1 VQLPVLAGLQIS
13 QSNGKNNELQVSF
26 SDRLQ
31 RAASGE
37 TGRLVNNIVSI
48 AGTTP
53 LSEDARHE
61 LELAVR
67 MKLRVVFS
75 SSRAQSMKL
84 AQHTGV
90 GASQLVALA
99 EIARHPGMRISEFAH
114 LRSIKN
120 STASNLL
127 DKLEHRGWV
136 RRERNGPDQRVV
148 RLYVTSEGAKIL
160 DRAPVPARGIVTS
173 ALGVIPVETLAALD
187 RGLGE
192 LIANLEL
199 VHGEG
204 ALTSVK
210 EL

>member
-1 VQLPVLAGLQIS
+1 LANKEKTAGLAGSALP
-13 QSNGKNNELQVSF
+13 G
-26 SDRLQ
+26 
-31 RAASGE
+31 
-37 TGRLVNNIVSI
+37 
-48 AGTTP
+48 
-53 LSEDARHE
+53 EDARRE

-75 SSRAQSMKL
+75 SSRAQSLRL
-84 AQHTGV
+84 ARHAGV

-127 DKLEHRGWV
+127 DKLERRGWV

-148 RLYVTSEGAKIL
+148 RLYVTGDGAEIL
-160 DRAPVPARGIVTS
+160 DRSPVPARGIVTS
-173 ALGVIPVETLAALD
+173 ALGVIPVETLTALD
-187 RGLGE
+187 HGLGE

-204 ALTSVK
+204 ALTAVK
-210 EL
+210 

>member
-1 VQLPVLAGLQIS
+1 MVNKIARLAGT
-13 QSNGKNNELQVSF
+13 E
-26 SDRLQ
+26 
-31 RAASGE
+31 
-37 TGRLVNNIVSI
+37 
-48 AGTTP
+48 P
-53 LSEDARHE
+53 LSEDTRSE

-75 SSRAQSMKL
+75 SSRAQSLKL
-84 AQHTGV
+84 ARHAGA

-114 LRSIKN
+114 RRGIKN

-127 DKLEHRGWV
+127 DKLERRGWV

-148 RLYVTSEGAKIL
+148 RLYATIEGTKIL
-160 DRAPVPARGIVTS
+160 DRAPVPARGVVTS
-173 ALGVIPVETLAALD
+173 ELSVIPVESLAALD
-187 RGLGE
+187 SGLGE
-192 LIANLEL
+192 LIANLEM

>member
-1 VQLPVLAGLQIS
+1 MANRTIRLAGTAPP
-13 QSNGKNNELQVSF
+13 
-26 SDRLQ
+26 R
-31 RAASGE
+31 
-37 TGRLVNNIVSI
+37 
-48 AGTTP
+48 
-53 LSEDARHE
+53 EDARHE

-75 SSRAQSMKL
+75 SSRAQSLKL
-84 AQHTGV
+84 AQHAGV

-99 EIARHPGMRISEFAH
+99 EIARHPGVRISEFAH

-127 DKLEHRGWV
+127 DKLERRGWV

-148 RLYVTSEGAKIL
+148 RLYVTREGTKIL
-160 DRAPVPARGIVTS
+160 DRAPVTARGIVTS
-173 ALGVIPVETLAALD
+173 ALSVIPVETLAALD

-192 LIANLEL
+192 LIANLEM

>member
-1 VQLPVLAGLQIS
+1 VDGVPRKTKAIADEES
-13 QSNGKNNELQVSF
+13 AI
-26 SDRLQ
+26 D
-31 RAASGE
+31 AA
-37 TGRLVNNIVSI
+37 R
-48 AGTTP
+48 
-53 LSEDARHE
+53 RE

-67 MKLRVVFS
+67 MKLRIVFS
-75 SSRAQSMKL
+75 SSRVQSLKL
-84 AQHTGV
+84 ARHAGA

-148 RLYVTSEGAKIL
+148 RLYATAEGEKIL
-160 DRAPVPARGIVTS
+160 DRSPVPARGVVTS
-173 ALGVIPVETLAALD
+173 ALGLIPEDTLAALD
-187 RGLGE
+187 RSLGE
-192 LIANLEL
+192 LIANLEMI
-199 VHGEG
+199 HGDG

-210 EL
+210 DL